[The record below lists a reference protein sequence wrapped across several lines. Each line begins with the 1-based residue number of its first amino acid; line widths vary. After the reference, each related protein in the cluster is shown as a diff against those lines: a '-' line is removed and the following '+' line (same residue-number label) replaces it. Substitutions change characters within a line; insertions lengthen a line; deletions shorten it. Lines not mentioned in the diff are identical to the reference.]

1 METPAQTMAPHEL
14 LEAQKM
20 ANVLDTAIKVPFT
33 PFKFGLDSIVGLIPG
48 IGDALML
55 VAALRIVW
63 LGKKMGMPKPLIKKM
78 VRNSA
83 IDFGIGF
90 IPFVGDLVD
99 FFYKANRANVKLM
112 EKWWLQ
118 ENKAQLDAATRKSL
132 QSWEEKT
139 L

>member
-1 METPAQTMAPHEL
+1 MDTPSQTRAPHEL

-20 ANVLDTAIKVPFT
+20 ANVLDTAIKVPFI

-48 IGDALML
+48 IGDAVML
-55 VAALRIVW
+55 AAAMRIVW

-78 VRNSA
+78 VRNSF

-112 EKWWLQ
+112 ERWWLQ
-118 ENKAQLDAATRKSL
+118 ENKAQLDAATRKTL
-132 QSWEEKT
+132 ESWKEKSS
-139 L
+139 